1 MMPYLFLSYAK
12 ADRDT
17 AFAMRDVLRN
27 EGFLVW
33 MNENADEPY
42 NHQWKE
48 IEANISNAG
57 AFVVLMSD
65 EAKKSDWVRRELQF
79 AKEKQ
84 RLILPILI
92 QGEAWEGFAEQAI
105 PLHVGLRLDIPDERI
120 AEIKNQLKNY
130 PDSAL
135 PNPLPDASIEA
146 RQQRNV
152 LITSALI
159 VLFIIVVFRLALY
172 FQNMDIEQRERATSA
187 AVTQEILQITEIELQ
202 LTELQNQQVAT
213 ETAEAEFAVHATASH
228 VALWNILAPNS
239 NINREANLTRQ
250 ARNLEVNRTQQ
261 AQIREENNRTATAAA
276 IPNISALEAT
286 FTAIFRTPCGARTIA
301 SENESFA
308 LYSYPS
314 FDSEVSATFPTNGE
328 QVFLN
333 IIMVTSDTERRWY
346 YVSVEGR
353 SEIGYLPEE
362 VIELEENCPR

>member
-1 MMPYLFLSYAK
+1 MPYLFLSYAI

-17 AFAMRDVLRN
+17 AFVMRDVLRN

-48 IEANISNAG
+48 IEANIANAG
-57 AFVVLMSD
+57 AFVLLMSD
-65 EAKKSDWVRRELQF
+65 EAKKSKWLRRELTF
-79 AKEKQ
+79 ARESE

-92 QGEAWEGFAEQAI
+92 QGEAWEGFAQQAI
-105 PLHVGLRLDIPDERI
+105 PLNVGLRLDIPDERI

-135 PNPLPDASIEA
+135 PNPLPDASVEA

-172 FQNMDIEQRERATSA
+172 FRNMDIETAERATN
-187 AVTQEILQITEIELQ
+187 AVFTQEMLQITESYS
-202 LTELQNQQVAT
+202 QQVAT
-213 ETAEAEFAVHATASH
+213 ETAEAELAIHATASH

-250 ARNLEVNRTQQ
+250 ARNLEANARMADSATRQ
-261 AQIREENNRTATAAA
+261 ANMQLTAVGGNGFLPCTATIHA
-276 IPNISALEAT
+276 
-286 FTAIFRTPCGARTIA
+286 
-301 SENESFA
+301 
-308 LYSYPS
+308 
-314 FDSEVSATFPTNGE
+314 
-328 QVFLN
+328 
-333 IIMVTSDTERRWY
+333 
-346 YVSVEGR
+346 VEG
-353 SEIGYLPEE
+353 SEGIEIYVEPSLDSIFFIRDVIIFSGYSVAVNEWIVNEDGAWYRIATEGSRVNYGYVLG
-362 VIELEENCPR
+362 ENLQLDEDCPR